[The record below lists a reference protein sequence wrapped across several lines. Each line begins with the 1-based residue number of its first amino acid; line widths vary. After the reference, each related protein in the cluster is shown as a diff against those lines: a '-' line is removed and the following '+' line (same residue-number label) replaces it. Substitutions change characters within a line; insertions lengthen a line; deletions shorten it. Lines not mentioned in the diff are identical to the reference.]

1 MVVLLAIY
9 GCFTCFYC
17 VFLCIEMDLN
27 FSINEFSLLYSNKLL
42 NKEEILN
49 RLKITEYIYKKII
62 KEFNLSRPKT
72 SKINR
77 FKAHNNIEVIKVP
90 HTTPSLEIVK
100 TNDEALNE
108 DKSDDKINLKEEL
121 RNEIRRKLDAS
132 RKNRNKNNSN

>member
-1 MVVLLAIY
+1 
-9 GCFTCFYC
+9 
-17 VFLCIEMDLN
+17 MDLN
-27 FSINEFSLLYSNKLL
+27 FTIEDFSFLYSNHLL

-77 FKAHNNIEVIKVP
+77 FKAHNNIEVIKIP
-90 HTTPSLEIVK
+90 QTTSSIEIE
-100 TNDEALNE
+100 DH

-132 RKNRNKNNSN
+132 RKNRNKIVRIHKE